1 MTFLLHVLE
10 FYNVCGRFLFAET
23 IPYNI
28 IAITLALAF
37 NRNAFELI
45 TVLSVLFRFQLIISH
60 GTTNKNYIAY
70 INEYHAIH
78 RQTLGEKQNRIAST
92 VDSIKIHTMY
102 ELDCKC
108 YILVLPIIQYTN
120 HSVYMML

>member
-1 MTFLLHVLE
+1 MTFLSHVLE

-28 IAITLALAF
+28 IAITLA
-37 NRNAFELI
+37 FELI
-45 TVLSVLFRFQLIISH
+45 TVLSVLFRFQLIILH
-60 GTTNKNYIAY
+60 GTTNKNYIVYIY

-78 RQTLGEKQNRIAST
+78 RRTLGEKQNRIEST

-120 HSVYMML
+120 HSVYMMLCHQ